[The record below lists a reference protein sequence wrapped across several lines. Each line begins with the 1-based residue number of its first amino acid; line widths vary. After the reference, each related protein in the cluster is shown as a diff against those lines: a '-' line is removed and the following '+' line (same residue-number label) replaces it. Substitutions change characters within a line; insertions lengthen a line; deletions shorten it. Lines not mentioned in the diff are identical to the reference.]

1 MTNAISMDGL
11 TKHYKGV
18 QALTDLTLDVPA
30 GTVFG
35 FLGPNGAGKTTALKV
50 LAGLARATSGSATVN
65 GIAVSAAGEHRRQL
79 GYLAQ
84 DPRFYGWMTGR
95 ETLRYVASFR
105 GIGADR
111 ERQITELLGR
121 VGIADAADR
130 RTSTYSGGMRQRL
143 GIAQALV
150 GRPAVILLDE
160 PVSALD
166 PIGRKDVLDL
176 MRELKGETTVFYS
189 THILDDVQRVSD
201 HVAILDHGRLVKAA
215 PTHVL
220 LGSFTAN
227 TLRVVLGGAQNA
239 TEVGMRQIPGVAS
252 VTVVSRSG
260 DETAYDVVTQV
271 GASAAVQREVTL
283 FAVNAGLTLI
293 ANAEETLDLE
303 TVFLRLIDPRR
314 WRHDRLPDARP
325 AGSIRRAIARHPI
338 AAFLVITFASTWAM
352 TGLLSVSLLFGLVAL
367 FGPTAGAV
375 IVSWAD
381 GSLVELRE
389 RLTTWRTPRSFLIA
403 LGIPFAVSG
412 AAAVLWTISGHG
424 APGLGAVSALEL
436 VIFVLVIGEEIGWR
450 GFLLPRL
457 RGHLSLPA
465 AGLVS
470 GIVWTLWHLPL
481 YLQPGQGLVAFVAFT
496 WWVIP
501 FARAH
506 GVRRR
511 ARAVQRP
518 RGHRHARRR
527 EHRAPDPAAGC
538 RPHLDAR
545 RHRNALRDRRRSARH
560 PLSRH
565 EPSDPAWLG
574 STRRR

>member
-35 FLGPNGAGKTTALKV
+35 FLGPNGAGKTTALRV

-65 GIAVSAAGEHRRQL
+65 GVPVTTAGEHRRQL

-95 ETLRYVASFR
+95 ETLRYVARYR
-105 GIGADR
+105 GLGADR
-111 ERQITELLGR
+111 ERELAELLDR
-121 VGIADAADR
+121 VGLTDAADR

-227 TLRVVLGGAQNA
+227 TLRVVLGGAKGGA
-239 TEVGMRQIPGVAS
+239 EVGMRQIPGVAS
-252 VTVVSRSG
+252 VTVMSRSG

-271 GASAAVQREVTL
+271 GASAAVQREITM

-303 TVFLRLIDPRR
+303 TVFLRLIDQKEV
-314 WRHDRLPDARP
+314 
-325 AGSIRRAIARHPI
+325 
-338 AAFLVITFASTWAM
+338 AA
-352 TGLLSVSLLFGLVAL
+352 
-367 FGPTAGAV
+367 
-375 IVSWAD
+375 
-381 GSLVELRE
+381 
-389 RLTTWRTPRSFLIA
+389 
-403 LGIPFAVSG
+403 
-412 AAAVLWTISGHG
+412 
-424 APGLGAVSALEL
+424 
-436 VIFVLVIGEEIGWR
+436 
-450 GFLLPRL
+450 
-457 RGHLSLPA
+457 
-465 AGLVS
+465 
-470 GIVWTLWHLPL
+470 
-481 YLQPGQGLVAFVAFT
+481 
-496 WWVIP
+496 
-501 FARAH
+501 
-506 GVRRR
+506 
-511 ARAVQRP
+511 
-518 RGHRHARRR
+518 
-527 EHRAPDPAAGC
+527 
-538 RPHLDAR
+538 
-545 RHRNALRDRRRSARH
+545 
-560 PLSRH
+560 
-565 EPSDPAWLG
+565 
-574 STRRR
+574 